1 MKLFR
6 HIALTLASLL
16 ALSCAK
22 EAQPECNDQ
31 MLTVQ
36 YGITVDSPTKAL
48 GDGKTANYVWYAL
61 YRADGSLVSTCETP
75 AKIDS
80 DRKAICPVTMA
91 KDQDYKVVFL
101 AMYYEENGSVKTPAY
116 AIDAQNKT
124 VSLPPLTQANSDKF
138 DLFYGVDIVEDF
150 QGAQSTNV
158 QLDRIVAQ
166 INFELSEETWKTL
179 AVAPNFKSAITIS
192 NAPRTFNLFTGAI
205 SDNVTASFAKSAIPS
220 EGRKIGTAYCFASA
234 DGEQKVDTS
243 IRLYNADDHEVKST
257 SATAVPV
264 AANRQTNLKIN

>member
-1 MKLFR
+1 MKTFR

-16 ALSCAK
+16 ALSCGK

-36 YGITVDSPTKAL
+36 YGITVDAPTKAL
-48 GDGKTANYVWYAL
+48 GDGKTATHVWYAL

-101 AMYYEENGSVKTPAY
+101 AMYYEGATPAY
-116 AIDAQNKT
+116 AVDAQSKT
-124 VSLPPLTQANSDKF
+124 VSMPTQVQANSDKF
-138 DLFYGVDIVEDF
+138 DLFYGVDEVEDF

-158 QLDRIVAQ
+158 TLNRVVAQ
-166 INFELSEETWKTL
+166 VNFELSETEWNALHVDQTYESQIQISGAPTSMNIWDGTL
-179 AVAPNFKSAITIS
+179 GAAATITY
-192 NAPRTFNLFTGAI
+192 AQTQ
-205 SDNVTASFAKSAIPS
+205 IPA
-220 EGRKIGTAYCFASA
+220 EERNIGTAYCFASA
-234 DGEQKVDTS
+234 AGDQKVETS
-243 IRLYNADDHEVKST
+243 IRLYNAAGDEVKTT

-264 AANRQTNLKIN
+264 AANRQTNLIIS

>member
-1 MKLFR
+1 MKTFR

-22 EAQPECNDQ
+22 EVQPECNDQ

-36 YGITVDSPTKAL
+36 YGITVDAPTKTL
-48 GDGKTANYVWYAL
+48 GDGKTATHVWYAL

-101 AMYYEENGSVKTPAY
+101 AMYYEGATPAY
-116 AIDAQNKT
+116 TVDAQSKT
-124 VSLPPLTQANSDKF
+124 VSMPTQAQANSDKF
-138 DLFYGVDIVEDF
+138 DLFYGVDEVVDF
-150 QGAQSTNV
+150 HGTQNTNV
-158 QLDRIVAQ
+158 ELTRVVAQ
-166 INFELSEETWKTL
+166 VNFELSETVWNELHVDQT
-179 AVAPNFKSAITIS
+179 FKSQIQIS
-192 NAPRTFNLFTGAI
+192 GAPTSMNIWNETLDAAA
-205 SDNVTASFAKSAIPS
+205 SVTYAKTQIPA
-220 EGRKIGTAYCFASA
+220 EGRNIGTAYCFASA
-234 DGEQKVDTS
+234 AGDQKVEAS
-243 IRLYNADDHEVKST
+243 ISLYTAAGEKVKTT

>member
-1 MKLFR
+1 MKTFR

-22 EAQPECNDQ
+22 EVQPECNDQ

-36 YGITVDSPTKAL
+36 YGITVDAPTKAL
-48 GDGKTANYVWYAL
+48 GDGKTATHVWYAL

-91 KDQDYKVVFL
+91 KDQNYRVVFL
-101 AMYYEENGSVKTPAY
+101 AMYYEGATPAY
-116 AIDAQNKT
+116 TFDAQYKT
-124 VSLPPLTQANSDKF
+124 VSMPTQAQANSDKF
-138 DLFYGVDIVEDF
+138 DLFYGVDEVVDF
-150 QGAQSTNV
+150 QGTQNTNV
-158 QLDRIVAQ
+158 ELTRVVAQ
-166 INFELSEETWKTL
+166 VNFELSETEWNDLRVDQT
-179 AVAPNFKSAITIS
+179 FKSQIQIS
-192 NAPRTFNLFTGAI
+192 GAPTSMNIWNGTLDAAA
-205 SDNVTASFAKSAIPS
+205 SVTYAQTQIPA
-220 EGRKIGTAYCFASA
+220 EGRNIGTAYCFASA
-234 DGEQKVDTS
+234 SGDQKVEAS
-243 IRLYNADDHEVKST
+243 ISLYKADGTVVKTT

>member
-1 MKLFR
+1 MKTFR

-36 YGITVDSPTKAL
+36 YGITVDAPTKAL
-48 GDGKTANYVWYAL
+48 GDGKTATHVWYAL

-101 AMYYEENGSVKTPAY
+101 AMYYEGTTPAY
-116 AIDAQNKT
+116 AVDAQSKT
-124 VSLPPLTQANSDKF
+124 VSMPTQAQANSDKF
-138 DLFYGVDIVEDF
+138 DLFYGVDEVEDF

-158 QLDRIVAQ
+158 ELTRVVAQ
-166 INFELSEETWKTL
+166 MNFELSETEWNDLHVDQT
-179 AVAPNFKSAITIS
+179 FKSQIQISGAPASMNILDGTLGAAATITY
-192 NAPRTFNLFTGAI
+192 
-205 SDNVTASFAKSAIPS
+205 AKTQIPA
-220 EGRKIGTAYCFASA
+220 EGRNIGTAYCFASA
-234 DGEQKVDTS
+234 AGDQKVETS
-243 IRLYNADDHEVKST
+243 ICLYKADVIVVKTT

-264 AANRQTNLKIN
+264 AANRQTNLIIS